1 MDTLSI
7 RYLALGDSFTIG
19 TGNQADKAFP
29 AVLAQR
35 WRDAGHAVELLNP
48 AKNGCTTD
56 DVATV
61 QLPHAARFAPTVV
74 TLLIGANDIVRGS
87 DDSRYREQIRR
98 IHRGLRSASVDP
110 KAVIVLPQPEWSRSP
125 AASPYGTPES
135 LRTRIEHFNAI
146 AADEAE
152 RAGSPF
158 IDLYPLMHR
167 QAAAEMLATDELHPN
182 VEAHAEWAVAL
193 ERQIRLAAPATA
205 PAPAAPAAPGIAPIR
220 SGR

>member
-1 MDTLSI
+1 
-7 RYLALGDSFTIG
+7 
-19 TGNQADKAFP
+19 
-29 AVLAQR
+29 V
-35 WRDAGHAVELLNP
+35 NP

-56 DVATV
+56 DVIGV
-61 QLPHAARFAPTVV
+61 QLPHATSLAPTVV

-98 IHRGLRSASVDP
+98 IHRGLRAASIDP
-110 KAVIVLPQPEWSRSP
+110 KAVVVLPQPEWSRSP

-152 RAGSPF
+152 RVGSPF
-158 IDLYPLMHR
+158 VDLYPLMHR

-193 ERQIRLAAPATA
+193 ERAIRLG
-205 PAPAAPAAPGIAPIR
+205 PAPAAAPVPVAATRPGR
-220 SGR
+220 

>member
-1 MDTLSI
+1 MDTISI

-19 TGNQADKAFP
+19 TGIQADKAFP

-35 WRDAGHAVELLNP
+35 WRDAGHTAELVNP

-56 DVATV
+56 DVIGV
-61 QLPHAARFAPTVV
+61 QLPHATSLAPTVV

-98 IHRGLRSASVDP
+98 IHRGLRAASIDP
-110 KAVIVLPQPEWSRSP
+110 KAVVVLPQPEWSRSP

-152 RAGSPF
+152 RVGSPF
-158 IDLYPLMHR
+158 VDLYPLMHR

-193 ERQIRLAAPATA
+193 ERAIRLV
-205 PAPAAPAAPGIAPIR
+205 PAPAAAPVPVAATRPGR
-220 SGR
+220 